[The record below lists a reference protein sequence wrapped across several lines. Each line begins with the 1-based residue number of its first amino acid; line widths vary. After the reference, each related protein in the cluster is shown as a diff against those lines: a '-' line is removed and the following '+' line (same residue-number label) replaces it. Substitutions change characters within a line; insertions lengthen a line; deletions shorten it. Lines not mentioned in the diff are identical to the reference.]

1 MFEVLRSRR
10 ARLTALVLASS
21 ALLLVAACS
30 SKSSSSTS
38 TTSPSGSNASS
49 TTLVAPTPVSVP
61 AWTPPVQA
69 TDLMSDA
76 SVPKVVSYGSDSNQ
90 TLEVFQSSGD
100 AQGTIV
106 YIHGGAWEGGSM
118 QQNTSAVIQSQE
130 EQERAAD
137 LAQLTKLAS
146 DGVLNQ
152 LKPQLTTGWDIVS
165 INYRLATATAGP
177 GVRATQL
184 MNDVDHAM
192 RYIVANAEALDL
204 DMSAFVISGGSAGGH
219 LVLME
224 ALTAASGQF
233 MDPSL
238 PSNLKKVK
246 LSFDGV
252 IAMVAPTDLTTL
264 YLVGGPLA
272 PPGQEALLGCSL
284 QNPPYTAG
292 MPQCNESVVNQFSPI
307 TYTKDAIS
315 KGVTLPPAYFA
326 YGGLDTLVLI
336 STQGMPEINAWAP
349 ASGPGQT
356 WYDLPPQGTHNIDDN
371 VNDLALDNWL
381 DNVATANWTGPNA
394 KTPTN

>member
-1 MFEVLRSRR
+1 VSEVLWSRR
-10 ARLTALVLASS
+10 VRFAALVLTSS
-21 ALLLVAACS
+21 LLLLVAACS

-38 TTSPSGSNASS
+38 TTARSASASSS
-49 TTLVAPTPVSVP
+49 TTLVPNTPVSVP

-76 SVPKVVSYGSDSNQ
+76 STPKVVSYGSDPNQ

-100 AQGTIV
+100 PQGTIV

-118 QQNTSAVIQSQE
+118 QQNNSAIVQAQE

-137 LAQLTKLAS
+137 LAQLTKIAS
-146 DGVLNQ
+146 NGVLNE
-152 LKPQLTTGWDIVS
+152 LKPQLSSGWDIVS

-177 GVRATQL
+177 GIRATQL

-192 RYIVANAEALDL
+192 RYIVANAKALDL
-204 DMSAFVISGGSAGGH
+204 DMSTFVISGGSAGGH

-233 MDPSL
+233 MDPTLS
-238 PSNLKKVK
+238 SNLKKVK
-246 LSFDGV
+246 LAFDGV
-252 IAMVAPTDLTTL
+252 IAMVAPTDLNTL

-307 TYTKDAIS
+307 SYTKAAIS
-315 KGVTLPPAYFA
+315 KGVTLPPVYFA

-336 STQGMPEINAWAP
+336 STQGMPEINAWAA

-381 DNVATANWTGPNA
+381 DNVANATWTGPNA

>member
-1 MFEVLRSRR
+1 M
-10 ARLTALVLASS
+10 
-21 ALLLVAACS
+21 
-30 SKSSSSTS
+30 
-38 TTSPSGSNASS
+38 
-49 TTLVAPTPVSVP
+49 
-61 AWTPPVQA
+61 QA
-69 TDLMSDA
+69 TDLMPDA
-76 SVPKVVSYGSDSNQ
+76 PTPKVVSYGSDPNQ
-90 TLEVFQSSGD
+90 SLEVFQSSGD
-100 AQGTIV
+100 SQGTIV

-118 QQNTSAVIQSQE
+118 QQNTSAVIQAQE

-137 LAQLTKLAS
+137 LAQLTKLGSEA
-146 DGVLNQ
+146 VLDQ
-152 LKPQLTTGWDIVS
+152 LKPQLSTGWDIVS

-177 GVRATQL
+177 GIRATQL

-192 RYIVANAEALDL
+192 RYIVLNAKALDL
-204 DMSAFVISGGSAGGH
+204 DMSTFVISGGSAGGH

-233 MDPSL
+233 MDPTL
-238 PSNLKKVK
+238 PSNLKNVK

-252 IAMVAPTDLTTL
+252 IAMVAPTDLNTL

-292 MPQCNESVVNQFSPI
+292 MPQCSGSVVNQFSPI
-307 TYTKDAIS
+307 TYTKAA
-315 KGVTLPPAYFA
+315 KTNGVTLPPAYFA

-336 STQGMPEINAWAP
+336 STQGMPEINAWAA

-381 DNVATANWTGPNA
+381 DNVANTTWTGPNA

>member
-1 MFEVLRSRR
+1 MSEVFRSRR
-10 ARLTALVLASS
+10 ARLAALVLTSS
-21 ALLLVAACS
+21 LLLLAASCS

-38 TTSPSGSNASS
+38 TTSGPVSSSS
-49 TTLVAPTPVSVP
+49 TTVPNTPVSVP

-69 TDLMSDA
+69 TDLMPDA
-76 SVPKVVSYGSDSNQ
+76 PTPKVVSYGSDPNQ
-90 TLEVFQSSGD
+90 SLEVFQSSGD
-100 AQGTIV
+100 SQGTIV

-118 QQNTSAVIQSQE
+118 QQNTSAVIQAQE

-137 LAQLTKLAS
+137 LAQLTKLGSEA
-146 DGVLNQ
+146 VLDQ
-152 LKPQLTTGWDIVS
+152 LKPQLSTGWDIVS

-177 GVRATQL
+177 GIRATQL

-192 RYIVANAEALDL
+192 RYIVLNAKALDL
-204 DMSAFVISGGSAGGH
+204 DMSTFVISGGSAGGH

-233 MDPSL
+233 MDPTL
-238 PSNLKKVK
+238 PSNLKNVK

-252 IAMVAPTDLTTL
+252 IAMVAPTDLNTL

-292 MPQCNESVVNQFSPI
+292 MPQCNGSVVNQFSPI
-307 TYTKDAIS
+307 TYTKAAIS
-315 KGVTLPPAYFA
+315 NGVTLPPAYFA

-336 STQGMPEINAWAP
+336 STQGMPEINAWAA

-381 DNVATANWTGPNA
+381 DNVANTTWTGPNA

>member
-1 MFEVLRSRR
+1 MSEVLTSRR
-10 ARLTALVLASS
+10 GRILATALLSS
-21 ALLLVAACS
+21 ALLIVTACG

-38 TTSPSGSNASS
+38 TTSRSASS
-49 TTLVAPTPVSVP
+49 APSSTLVPNAPVAVP

-69 TDLMSDA
+69 TDLMADA
-76 SVPKVVSYGSDSNQ
+76 STPKVVSYGSDPNQ
-90 TLEVFQSSGD
+90 NLEVFQSSGD
-100 AQGTIV
+100 PQGTIV
-106 YIHGGAWEGGSM
+106 YIHGGAWEGGSA
-118 QQNTSAVIQSQE
+118 QQNTSAIIQAQE
-130 EQERAAD
+130 EQERAAE
-137 LAQLTKLAS
+137 LTQLTQIAS
-146 DGVLNQ
+146 NGVLDE

-177 GVRATQL
+177 GIRATQL

-192 RYIVANAEALDL
+192 RYIVANAKALDL
-204 DMSAFVISGGSAGGH
+204 DMSTFIISGGSAGGH

-233 MDPSL
+233 MDPAL
-238 PSNLKKVK
+238 PSDLKNVK

-252 IAMVAPTDLTTL
+252 IAMVAPTDLNTL
-264 YLVGGPLA
+264 YLAGGIA

-284 QNPPYTAG
+284 QNPPYVAG

-307 TYTKDAIS
+307 TYTKAAS
-315 KGVTLPPAYFA
+315 ANGVTLPPAYFA

-336 STQGMPEINAWAP
+336 STQGMPEINAWAA
-349 ASGPGQT
+349 ASGPDQT

-371 VNDLALDNWL
+371 VNELALDNWL
-381 DNVATANWTGPNA
+381 DNVANATWTGPNA